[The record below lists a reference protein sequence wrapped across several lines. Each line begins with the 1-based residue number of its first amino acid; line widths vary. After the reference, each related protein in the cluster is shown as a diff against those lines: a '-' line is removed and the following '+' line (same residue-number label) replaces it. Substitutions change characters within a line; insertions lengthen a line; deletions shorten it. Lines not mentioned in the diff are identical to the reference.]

1 MNEGVTGLMP
11 PLVALLLTTLVS
23 NIPEIAQ
30 AVAATIKM
38 TQGIALTGDDHAA
51 LGKAIE
57 TAHRTVLGVIPTQP
71 PSPSAS

>member
-38 TQGIALTGDDHAA
+38 TQGIALTSDDHTA

-57 TAHRTVLGVIPTQP
+57 TAHRVVLSIPTP